1 VPRLQIR
8 HIQFWISTRLSSILD
23 AADIAVSKA
32 ARESALKE
40 RWNVEAVAVEAL
52 LHKERYRKLYELLS
66 QGNVEMR
73 VVPRTKV
80 FLHGKAGVIEDGD
93 GGKTCF
99 LGSINETRSAFAE
112 NYEILWEDNS
122 AEGVA
127 WVEEEFESL
136 WQDAYPLPDA
146 IG

>member
-1 VPRLQIR
+1 
-8 HIQFWISTRLSSILD
+8 
-23 AADIAVSKA
+23 
-32 ARESALKE
+32 
-40 RWNVEAVAVEAL
+40 
-52 LHKERYRKLYELLS
+52 
-66 QGNVEMR
+66 M
-73 VVPRTKV
+73 

-127 WVEEEFESL
+127 RVEEEFESL